1 MAKSLGLGLVAEGV
15 ELREQLEYLASLDCD
30 AYQGYYFSRPLPA
43 TAATA
48 LLMEQNRDAQMMAR
62 AD

>member
-1 MAKSLGLGLVAEGV
+1 V

-43 TAATA
+43 GAATA
-48 LLMEQNRDAQMMAR
+48 LLLEQNRDAQMVAR